1 MENYYDILE
10 VSQKASKEI
19 ITKAYR
25 TLVKKYHPDANSKND
40 KPIDDEKIKKIN
52 EAYDVLCDEEK
63 RKNYDKELE
72 RLKEQENNNMQQRY
86 EKILEQNQLL
96 QQELANLK
104 ARYQGNYNNPSLNNT
119 YNETSNKDTNDSIG
133 REVNQNY
140 NDNLQ
145 QEIDRRVS
153 QSINKAYKDAYIQ
166 RMRDYGYRIHYKK
179 TLKERAK
186 DLFSI
191 FLAIIIVSI
200 ILFILWQI
208 PSVRNHVESNKIFQA
223 FMNSFFRK

>member
-10 VSQKASKEI
+10 VSPKASKEI

-25 TLVKKYHPDANSKND
+25 TLVKKYHPDANTTNN

-63 RKNYDKELE
+63 RKNYDLELE
-72 RLKEQENNNMQQRY
+72 KIKEQENNDMQLRY
-86 EKILEQNQLL
+86 EKILEQNRIL
-96 QQELANLK
+96 QQELANL
-104 ARYQGNYNNPSLNNT
+104 RSYQGNYNNGSLQNT
-119 YNETSNKDTNDSIG
+119 YNEN
-133 REVNQNY
+133 VNTNY

-145 QEIDRRVS
+145 RELDQRIN
-153 QSINKAYKDAYIQ
+153 QSVNKAYHDAYVQ
-166 RMRDYGYRIHYKK
+166 RMRDYGYKIYHKK

-186 DLFSI
+186 DFLSI
-191 FLAIIIVSI
+191 AIAIAVVSI

-208 PSVRNHVESNKIFQA
+208 PSIREHIESNKIFQSFINA
-223 FMNSFFRK
+223 FFK

>member
-25 TLVKKYHPDANSKND
+25 TLVKKYHPDANSNSD
-40 KPIDDEKIKKIN
+40 KPIDDERIKKIN

-63 RKNYDKELE
+63 RKNYDIELE
-72 RLKEQENNNMQQRY
+72 RLKEQENNDMQLRY
-86 EKILEQNQLL
+86 EKILEQNKIL

-104 ARYQGNYNNPSLNNT
+104 GRYQGNYNELSNNT
-119 YNETSNKDTNDSIG
+119 YQE
-133 REVNQNY
+133 EVNSGY

-145 QEIDRRVS
+145 HEIDRRVT
-153 QSINKAYKDAYIQ
+153 QSVNKAYHDAYIQ
-166 RMRDYGYRIHYKK
+166 RMRDYGYRIRYKK

-186 DLFSI
+186 DLLSVSI
-191 FLAIIIVSI
+191 AIIAVLI

-208 PSVRNHVESNKIFQA
+208 PVIRNHVESNKIFQS
-223 FMNSFFRK
+223 FMKSFFGK